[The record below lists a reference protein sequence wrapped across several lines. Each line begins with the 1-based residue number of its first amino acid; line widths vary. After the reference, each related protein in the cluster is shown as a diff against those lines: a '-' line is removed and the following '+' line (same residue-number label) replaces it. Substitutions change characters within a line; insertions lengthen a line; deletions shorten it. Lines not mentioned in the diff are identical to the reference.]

1 MIRYQGGSGPAQLL
15 AETVRQIMAKE
26 SSLFDTGVSDS
37 SPVLLLLDRR
47 EDPVT
52 PLLTQWT
59 YQVHVQKLFK

>member
-1 MIRYQGGSGPAQLL
+1 MIRYQEGSGPCQLL
-15 AETVRQIMAKE
+15 AQTVRQTMSKE
-26 SSLFDTGVSDS
+26 CGLFDTGVTDS

-59 YQVHVQKLFK
+59 YQVGFAA